1 MTKVF
6 SARWLASKLRGSSGL
21 PTLATIE
28 PTTRCN
34 CRCLYCRALISK
46 TEMGSLQSRDMTLED
61 FDMVLKKL
69 PFIRRFE
76 FVGLGEPFLHPHLFD
91 MIIRIN
97 RNGKKTCVSTNGT
110 ILDENTCVNIIRS
123 GVDHLRLSIDSTDP
137 DTFAKLRVGAELEQ
151 VKAGVRRLV
160 NLKRRMKSKT
170 PHLILSVVAS
180 RENQGELKNII
191 RLAQSLEVPV
201 VRIRNLYAPLP
212 EMQKKKIPDLENLKL
227 VEELTDFAQRLQ
239 IELHTFAEEC
249 LRDLRGV
256 FITADGYVTPCIF
269 AYYPEKIRFGNL
281 LKEEFMSIWNSAE
294 YKEFRRSFSERTP
307 RFCQLCKGLS
317 TEEAMTPVDKT
328 LAPALLG

>member
-1 MTKVF
+1 MIRIL
-6 SARWLASKLRGSSGL
+6 SPRWLRRKLKRSSRL

-46 TEMGSLQSRDMTLED
+46 TDLDLLHGRDMSLEE
-61 FDMVLKKL
+61 FDIVLNKL

-91 MIIRIN
+91 MIARIS
-97 RNGKKTCVSTNGT
+97 RRGKRTCVSTNGT
-110 ILDENTCVNIIRS
+110 ILDEDACANVIRS
-123 GVDHLRLSIDSTDP
+123 GLDFLRVSIDSTDP
-137 DTFAKLRVGAELEQ
+137 DTFAKLRVGAELER

-160 NLKRRMKSKT
+160 NAKKTMKSQT
-170 PHLILSVVAS
+170 PALILSVVAS
-180 RENQGELKNII
+180 RENQRELKDII
-191 RLAQSLEVPV
+191 RLAHTLEIPV

-212 EMQKKKIPDLENLKL
+212 EMQEKKIPDLENLQL

-249 LRDLRGV
+249 LRDLRGIYV
-256 FITADGYVTPCIF
+256 TVDGYVTPCIF
-269 AYYPEKIRFGNL
+269 AYYPEKIEFGNL
-281 LKEEFMSIWNSAE
+281 LKEGFMSIWNSAE
-294 YKEFRRSFSERTP
+294 YKELRRTFPEKTP

-317 TEEAMTPVDKT
+317 TEEVTTSVKTTSSYSPVV
-328 LAPALLG
+328 

>member
-1 MTKVF
+1 MMKVF
-6 SARWLASKLRGSSGL
+6 SARWLLSKLRGSSGL

-46 TEMGSLQSRDMTLED
+46 TEMSSLQGRDMTLED

-91 MIIRIN
+91 MIARIN
-97 RNGKKTCVSTNGT
+97 QKGKRSCVSTNGT
-110 ILDENTCVNIIRS
+110 ILDENTCVNIIQS
-123 GVDHLRLSIDSTDP
+123 GLDFLRVSIDSADP
-137 DTFAKLRVGAELEQ
+137 DTFAKLRAGAELQQ
-151 VKAGVRRLV
+151 VKAGVGRLV
-160 NLKRRMKSKT
+160 NVKRRMKSKT
-170 PHLILSVVAS
+170 PRLILSVVAS
-180 RENQGELKNII
+180 RENQGELKDII

-212 EMQKKKIPDLENLKL
+212 EMQKKKIPDLQNLKL

-256 FITADGYVTPCIF
+256 YITVDGYVTPCIF
-269 AYYPEKIRFGNL
+269 AYYPEKIQFGNL
-281 LKEEFMSIWNSAE
+281 LKEGFKSIWNSAE
-294 YKEFRRSFSERTP
+294 YEEFRRTFPEKTP

-317 TEEAMTPVDKT
+317 TEEVTTSVRTTSSYSPVV
-328 LAPALLG
+328 